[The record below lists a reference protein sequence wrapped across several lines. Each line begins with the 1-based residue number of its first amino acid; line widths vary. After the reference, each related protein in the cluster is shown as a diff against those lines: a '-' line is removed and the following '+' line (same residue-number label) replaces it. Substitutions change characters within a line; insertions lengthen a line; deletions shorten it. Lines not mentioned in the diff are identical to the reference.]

1 LSRANEQIVAVVVLQ
16 EGLIIDLD
24 SEFFQ
29 SDEYTKLVEQ
39 VKENTAMFLIKVG
52 NRVLYIKADHM
63 ITAESTYSLIRRLHM
78 NIL

>member
-1 LSRANEQIVAVVVLQ
+1 VAVVVLQ

-39 VKENTAMFLIKVG
+39 VKENTAIFLIKVG
-52 NRVLYIKADHM
+52 KQGFIHKSRSHDHCRVD
-63 ITAESTYSLIRRLHM
+63 
-78 NIL
+78 ILVD

>member
-1 LSRANEQIVAVVVLQ
+1 LSRANEQIVAAVVLQ

-39 VKENTAMFLIKVG
+39 VKENTEIFLILKWETG
-52 NRVLYIKADHM
+52 FD
-63 ITAESTYSLIRRLHM
+63 T
-78 NIL
+78 